1 MIQGSVA
8 IKVRKILVENGVD
21 RDLADALA
29 LAFDEMYHAQM
40 SEVATKEDIK
50 ALRED
55 MKMFMQMMDKRFEEQ
70 LHYMDERFEKLLHYV
85 DKRFD
90 AVDKRFEDMN
100 KRFEDINKRFED
112 MNKRFEDLNK
122 RITFLQWFIF
132 LLFTVY
138 TGIMAF
144 FIRYLVLS
152 IT

>member
-1 MIQGSVA
+1 MNQVSIAV
-8 IKVRKILVENGVD
+8 KVKHILVENGVD
-21 RDLADALA
+21 KELADALA
-29 LAFDEMYHAQM
+29 LAFDEIYHSHM
-40 SEVATKEDIK
+40 NEMVTKDDLKMLIK
-50 ALRED
+50 LIE
-55 MKMFMQMMDKRFEEQ
+55 
-70 LHYMDERFEKLLHYV
+70 
-85 DKRFD
+85 KRFD
-90 AVDKRFEDMN
+90 LIDKRFEDIN

-112 MNKRFEDLNK
+112 INKRFEDTNKRFEDINKRFEDINK